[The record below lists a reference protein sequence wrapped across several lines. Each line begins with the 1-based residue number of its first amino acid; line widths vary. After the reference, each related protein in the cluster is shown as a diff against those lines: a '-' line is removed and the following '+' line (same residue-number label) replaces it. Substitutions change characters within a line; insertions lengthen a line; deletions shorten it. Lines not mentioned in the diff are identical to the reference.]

1 MVIKLILS
9 IVIVGLFILCVSL
22 EWHILLIMLMLLVWR
37 SEISGFL
44 TSYWKWGYPV
54 LWSFFGI
61 ALLLSLPRY
70 FALPTDRVRHYYL
83 DKQGKIKL
91 PPVHHWLLNVILPE
105 EELCNLG
112 IIGAKVAGPMVGIG
126 QPLMNNLYTEHDRG
140 TLNKMLS
147 PYSALSGKFENPMS
161 SAYVQ
166 TLNEFVHE
174 NNRSFYL
181 IRPRHY
187 DKDKSY
193 PLVIFCHGYLGNWKL
208 YNGILMG
215 LENCIVLSI
224 GTRDLSGI
232 FFDDDIREIKDLYIP
247 LIEKMG
253 YKIQT
258 DNITIMGLSN
268 GGSAVNEAYR
278 HFSHLFKNIVFI
290 STPLH
295 HSYPISSKVMIIG
308 GGLDPS
314 APGMVSG
321 YNEIYRNRGNVSRF
335 WIENGTHFIFA
346 INKDEIVDFLNT
358 ELGLR

>member
-9 IVIVGLFILCVSL
+9 IVIIGLFILCVSI
-22 EWHILLIMLMLLVWR
+22 EWRIVLIMLMVLVWKVQ
-37 SEISGFL
+37 ISGFL
-44 TSYWKWGYPV
+44 ASYWKWGYLTLWCV
-54 LWSFFGI
+54 LGI

-83 DKQGKIKL
+83 NKQGEIKL
-91 PPVHHWLLNVILPE
+91 PPVHHWLLNALLPE

-112 IIGAKVAGPMVGIG
+112 IIGAKVAGPLVGIA
-126 QPLMNNLYTEHDRG
+126 QPLMDNLHIEQDRG
-140 TLNKMLS
+140 TLNKMLT
-147 PYSALSGKFENPMS
+147 PYKALSGGFENPMS

-166 TLNEFVHE
+166 SLNEFVHE
-174 NNRSFYL
+174 NNKSFYL
-181 IRPRHY
+181 IRPKHY
-187 DKDKSY
+187 DKDKAY
-193 PLVIFCHGYLGNWKL
+193 PLVVFCHGYLGNWKL

-224 GTRDLSGI
+224 GTHDLSGI
-232 FFDDDIREIKDLYIP
+232 FFDNDIREIKNLYIP

-253 YKIQT
+253 YKIQA
-258 DNITIMGLSN
+258 DNITLMGLSN

-278 HFSHLFKNIVFI
+278 HFSPSFKNIVFI
-290 STPLH
+290 STPLY
-295 HSYPISSKVMIIG
+295 HSYPINSKVLVIG

-321 YNEIYRNRGNVSRF
+321 YNKLLNNRGKVARF
-335 WIENGTHFIFA
+335 WIEKGTHFIFA

-358 ELGLR
+358 ELDLR